1 MPAQPGPALA
11 VALIVILAM
20 AITASFIGRLRLE
33 RRFATA
39 ALRAVVQL
47 AVVSTVIA
55 AVLVHIAWSALFAL
69 AMLGVAVGTAS
80 GRIGARRAWP
90 WVAVAIA
97 SGVVPVLAV
106 IFASGAVPL
115 TGAGLVP
122 MAGIIIGGAMT
133 ATSLA
138 GRRAFAAL
146 RDEHG
151 TYEAALSIGLPR
163 AEAVTEV
170 VERHLPEALV
180 PGLDQT
186 RTVGLVT
193 LPGAFVGVLLGGG
206 TPLQAGAA
214 QILVL
219 VGLLATQSITVV
231 VAHRLIRSA
240 RLLPADLKER
250 LVA

>member
-1 MPAQPGPALA
+1 MPEQPGLPLA
-11 VALIVILAM
+11 VALIALLLLAV
-20 AITASFIGRLRLE
+20 AASLVGGLRVE
-33 RRFATA
+33 RTVATA
-39 ALRAVVQL
+39 ATRAVVQL
-47 AVVSTVIA
+47 ALVSLIIT
-55 AVLVHIAWSALFAL
+55 AVLSSLVWSGVFA
-69 AMLGVAVGTAS
+69 AFMFGVAVFTSA

-90 WVAVAIA
+90 WVAVA
-97 SGVVPVLAV
+97 VVAGALPALGV
-106 IFASGAVPL
+106 IFVSGAVPL
-115 TGAGLVP
+115 NGPSLVP

-133 ATSLA
+133 ASSLS

-151 TYEAALSIGLPR
+151 QYEAALSLGLPR
-163 AEAVTEV
+163 PAAITEV

-214 QILVL
+214 QIVVL
-219 VGLLATQSITVV
+219 IGLLATQTTTVM
-231 VAHRLIRSA
+231 VAHALIRSA
-240 RLLPADLKER
+240 RLLPSDLKER